1 MATINGEAAFGTP
14 INVSSARKRPLGG
27 MRLDWL
33 VTLLGCWTVGGIFLD
48 GWAHDHGKVDSSFF
62 TIWHGLLYSGYLAL
76 TGVLVI
82 TLLINHRAGYSW
94 QKALP
99 AGYNLSV
106 VGALVFGF
114 GGLGD
119 MVWHTLVGIEVNTE
133 ALLSP
138 THLLLALGIALL
150 ASGPFRAAWFRLG
163 TGAPGW
169 GKLLPALLSILLIYA
184 IFNFFTQFAHPFVD
198 ILAADSRGDGF
209 STIAQSGGSDVSLG
223 VAGILLQTALLM
235 GVVLFLLYRW
245 SLPFGSLTLIFTV
258 NTALVSLFKD
268 RFYLIPVAL
277 LAGLTADALLVQFQP
292 SARRM
297 LALRW
302 FAFSVP
308 VILYSLYFL
317 ELGIFGRM
325 IWSVPLW
332 GGSIFLAGIV
342 GLMLSYLV
350 FITNVPKAPAIPD

>member
-1 MATINGEAAFGTP
+1 MATINGATPFGTP
-14 INVSSARKRPLGG
+14 LSVSSTRKRPLSGL
-27 MRLDWL
+27 RLDWP
-33 VTLLGCWTVGGIFLD
+33 VALLGCWTVGGIFLD

-76 TGVLVI
+76 TGALLMA
-82 TLLINHRAGYSW
+82 LLINHRAGYSW

-106 VGALVFGF
+106 AGALVFGL

-119 MVWHTLVGIEVNTE
+119 MVWHTLLGIEVNTE

-150 ASGPFRAAWFRLG
+150 ASGPFRAAWLRLG

-169 GKLLPALLSILLIYA
+169 KRLLPALLSLLMIYA
-184 IFNFFTQFAHPFVD
+184 IFNFFTQFAHPFVE
-198 ILAADSRGDGF
+198 IVAA
-209 STIAQSGGSDVSLG
+209 STSGTSYAFATTGGSDVSLG
-223 VAGILLQTALLM
+223 VAGVLLQTALMM
-235 GVVLFLLYRW
+235 GVVLFLLRRW
-245 SLPFGSLTLIFTV
+245 SLPFGVLTLFFTV

-268 RFYLIPVAL
+268 RFYLIPAAL
-277 LAGLTADALLVQFQP
+277 LAGLIADALLAQLQP
-292 SARRM
+292 STKRIT
-297 LALRW
+297 ALRW

-308 VILYSLYFL
+308 VVLYSLYFL
-317 ELGIFGRM
+317 ELGVVGSM
-325 IWSVPLW
+325 VWSAPLW
-332 GGSIFLAGIV
+332 AGSIFLAGIV

-350 FITNVPKAPAIPD
+350 FTPVVPKAPAISD